1 MPRSVQLDHMATAP
15 SATSMTAATSPWK
28 RSVRA
33 ERRVVA
39 ASFSA
44 GDSRS
49 HHQHMLAFEQQLDA
63 IVGGVEATTSQE
75 QQHFFSS
82 SEMEQLV
89 RGTLERSVSTSSSI
103 GFQSGASERSAGKKI
118 TGRRHRT
125 PRQFVV
131 TDIPD
136 FQEFNRMS
144 PSTSGEPNEEQRGS
158 QTGSQPRQGRTEV
171 KGRFTIIDLS
181 PNSNV
186 HPEFPTLP
194 VRSASQH
201 QVTYHEPVDSPSRA
215 RRADLS
221 AFDRHLDYLQKESS
235 GMKSLLEGMVSTNAR
250 WISALSQAG
259 VTFPRTLSDSTL
271 NCSFTSL
278 SEAVSPLEPEPSP
291 VFGSAPDEKFAAMK
305 LAYEELQKKHESLLA
320 KNKQLEEQ
328 NLELRSRLQEQ
339 TQVSDDLRAQLQQ
352 FSDSEPSH
360 GGGSDLTSVFGDV
373 DDQLQS
379 GVESSPDYEN
389 NQVTAKSAVSR
400 RRRRCYSAD
409 EECMSDT
416 SSEGSLS
423 KSPASAIPAWTE
435 RRWRDFC
442 ACGAFHSDYC
452 FAA

>member
-1 MPRSVQLDHMATAP
+1 MATAP

-158 QTGSQPRQGRTEV
+158 QTGSQPRWVCFERSPLCAICWKKPPTCVMKHSLSTRQGRTEV

-181 PNSNV
+181 P
-186 HPEFPTLP
+186 
-194 VRSASQH
+194 
-201 QVTYHEPVDSPSRA
+201 
-215 RRADLS
+215 DLS
-221 AFDRHLDYLQKESS
+221 PNSPEGSPRAPPLEISPRHQ
-235 GMKSLLEGMVSTNAR
+235 AR
-250 WISALSQAG
+250 HG
-259 VTFPRTLSDSTL
+259 
-271 NCSFTSL
+271 
-278 SEAVSPLEPEPSP
+278 VSP
-291 VFGSAPDEKFAAMK
+291 KRRI
-305 LAYEELQKKHESLLA
+305 
-320 KNKQLEEQ
+320 
-328 NLELRSRLQEQ
+328 LRRVSNQVCATRLQ
-339 TQVSDDLRAQLQQ
+339 L
-352 FSDSEPSH
+352 SH
-360 GGGSDLTSVFGDV
+360 ILWM
-373 DDQLQS
+373 L
-379 GVESSPDYEN
+379 GV
-389 NQVTAKSAVSR
+389 
-400 RRRRCYSAD
+400 
-409 EECMSDT
+409 
-416 SSEGSLS
+416 
-423 KSPASAIPAWTE
+423 
-435 RRWRDFC
+435 
-442 ACGAFHSDYC
+442 
-452 FAA
+452 